1 MKVGTRD
8 GTIVSIRPAQEAP
21 VSKGHLCVKGR
32 YAYNY
37 ISATDRI
44 TEPLI
49 REKGHW
55 TQASWEEAI
64 DFGAAELKRILSQYG
79 PQSVGVLGSAR
90 ATNEENYLAQKFA
103 RVVLGTNNVDC
114 CARVCHA
121 PTAAA
126 MKMML
131 GTGAATNSLDDI
143 ESARTILLCGTNTTE
158 NHPIVGARIKQQVL
172 RGANLIVI
180 DPRRTELCRYAQVHL
195 ALRPG
200 TNLALL
206 NALAHVIVEEQLLDH
221 GFLQERVTDFD
232 EFREFIAAWP
242 PERAAEISGVAADLI
257 RNTARL
263 YAVDKPSMCFHGL
276 GVTEHT
282 QGTDGVM
289 ALVNLALLTGN
300 LGKPG
305 TGINPLR
312 GQNNVQGSA
321 HMGCEPDNLTGYV
334 PLRENKTLFESV
346 WQATVPT
353 EKGLNLMQMMDAA
366 EQGRFKALW
375 AIGYDILLTNANAA
389 ATRRALGSMELVIV
403 QDMFLNETAHNYA
416 TVFLPA
422 ASSFEK
428 DGTFMNAERR
438 IQRVRK
444 AIEPTGSA
452 KSDWEIIGAMAGALG
467 KGDLFNYRSA
477 EEIWN
482 EVCRVWKAG
491 SGISYKRIDQA
502 GLQWPCPS
510 DDHPGTQILH
520 GDSFPIGKKAAL
532 RRTPYQATME
542 AVSEEFPFLLTT
554 GRTLYQFNAGTMTLR
569 TRNVELHPAD
579 FLDMAPEDAER
590 LELRYGEKVQLRSR
604 YGNAN
609 LPVRINSTVKPGEL
623 FATFH
628 TAEVFLNNVT
638 SPYRDRY
645 VLAPEYKVTAARI
658 EKLP

>member
-1 MKVGTRD
+1 MAA
-8 GTIVSIRPAQEAP
+8 IVSIRPALEAP

-44 TEPLI
+44 TEPMI
-49 REKGHW
+49 REKGNW
-55 TQASWEEAI
+55 TQASWQEAI
-64 DFGAAELKRILSQYG
+64 DFSAAELKRILSQYG

-103 RVVLGTNNVDC
+103 RAVLATNNVDC

-126 MKMML
+126 MKMVL

-143 ESARTILLCGTNTTE
+143 ERARTILLCGTNTTE
-158 NHPIVGARIKQQVL
+158 NHPIVGARIKEQVL
-172 RGANLIVI
+172 RGANLVVI
-180 DPRRTELCRYAQVHL
+180 DPRRIELCRYAQVHL

-200 TNLALL
+200 TNIALL
-206 NALAHVIVEEQLLDH
+206 NALAHVIIAEQLFDQR
-221 GFLQERVTDFD
+221 FVQERVSEFD

-242 PERAAEISGVAADLI
+242 PERAAAICGVDADLI
-257 RNTARL
+257 RNAARL
-263 YAVDKPSMCFHGL
+263 YAGEKPSMCFHGL

-289 ALVNLALLTGN
+289 TLVNLALLTGN
-300 LGKPG
+300 LGQPG
-305 TGINPLR
+305 SGINPLR

-334 PLRENKTLFESV
+334 PLPENKALFESV
-346 WQATVPT
+346 WQAAVPT

-366 EQGRFKALW
+366 AQGRFKALW
-375 AIGYDILLTNANAA
+375 AIGYDVLLTNANTAS
-389 ATRRALGSMELVIV
+389 TRRGLSAMELVIV
-403 QDMFLNETAHNYA
+403 QDMFLNETARDYA

-422 ASSFEK
+422 ASAFEK
-428 DGTFMNAERR
+428 DGTFMNGERR

-444 AIEPTGSA
+444 VIAPPGSA
-452 KSDWEIIGAMAGALG
+452 KSDWEIIGAMAGAWG
-467 KGDLFNYRSA
+467 KAICSTTSLPRRFGTKCGGFGKRGAASA
-477 EEIWN
+477 MT
-482 EVCRVWKAG
+482 G
-491 SGISYKRIDQA
+491 SIKQGSSGPAPRMTIPEHKSCTARA
-502 GLQWPCPS
+502 FPS
-510 DDHPGTQILH
+510 ARKPR
-520 GDSFPIGKKAAL
+520 L
-532 RRTPYQATME
+532 RRIPYQATLE
-542 AVSEEFPFLLTT
+542 VATEEFPFLLTT

-569 TRNVELHPAD
+569 THNKELHPAD

-590 LELRYGEKVQLRSR
+590 LELHDGEKVRLRSR

-609 LPVRINSTVKPGEL
+609 LPVRINSAVKQGEL

-645 VLAPEYKVTAARI
+645 VLAPEYKVTAVRI
-658 EKLP
+658 DKIP